1 METGAQGVDSAPAPE
16 MITCCRGLFMFTPTK
31 QDKIS
36 TQIVRQIKGAIMDG
50 KLKPGEALPQEK
62 DLVTSFGVSKHTLRE
77 ALRALEGLGL
87 LTIRRG
93 AGGGP
98 VVSEIDWDTA
108 RDYFTSFL
116 HFQDFTLADISEV
129 RTLMEPYIARRA
141 TELMTDEDLAELVQ
155 VHKECVAAFK
165 GKEEVIRSDMEVR
178 FHVLMGKFTGNA
190 VLWVILDFVNNILAD
205 AKHKLKPGEDFSA
218 RVIAAHERIIAA
230 MTARDPDGA
239 AAAMYDH
246 IREVEEGLRLLEK

>member
-1 METGAQGVDSAPAPE
+1 
-16 MITCCRGLFMFTPTK
+16 MFTPTK

-36 TQIVRQIKGAIMDG
+36 TQIVRQIKDAIMDG

-62 DLVTSFGVSKHTLRE
+62 DLVASFGVSKHTLRE
-77 ALRALEGLGL
+77 ALRALEGLGF

-98 VVSEIDWDTA
+98 VISEIDWATA
-108 RDYFTSFL
+108 REYFTSFL
-116 HFQDFTLADISEV
+116 HFQDFTLGDISEV
-129 RTLMEPYIARRA
+129 RKLMEPYIARRA
-141 TELMTDEDLAELVQ
+141 TQLMTDEELAELVQ
-155 VHKECVAAFK
+155 AHRECVEAFNNK
-165 GKEEVIRSDMEVR
+165 QDVIRSKTEVR

-205 AKHKLKPGEDFSA
+205 AKNKLKPGKDFSA
-218 RVIAAHERIIAA
+218 KVIAAHERIIAA
-230 MTARDPDGA
+230 MTARDADGA

-246 IREVEEGLRLLEK
+246 ICEVEEGLRLLGK

>member
-1 METGAQGVDSAPAPE
+1 
-16 MITCCRGLFMFTPTK
+16 MFTLTK

-36 TQIVRQIKGAIMDG
+36 TQIVRQIRDAIMAG
-50 KLKPGEALPQEK
+50 KLRPGEALPQEK
-62 DLVTSFGVSKHTLRE
+62 ELVASFGVSKHTLRE

-98 VVSEIDWDTA
+98 VVREIDWATA

-129 RTLMEPYIARRA
+129 RKLMEPYITRRA
-141 TELMTDEDLAELVQ
+141 TELMSDEDMAELVT
-155 VHKECVAAFK
+155 VHEECVKAFNNK
-165 GKEEVIRSDMEVR
+165 QDIIRNETEVR
-178 FHVLMGKFTGNA
+178 FHVIMGKFAGNA
-190 VLWVILDFVNNILAD
+190 VLWVMLDFINNILAD
-205 AKHKLKPGEDFSA
+205 AKHKLKPGKDFSA
-218 RVIAAHERIIAA
+218 KVIAAHERIIAA
-230 MTARDPDGA
+230 MTARDAAAA

-246 IREVEEGLRLLEK
+246 ICEVEEGLSLLDAPGLPCHKV